1 MKFEKIKWILHDCWR
16 WILGGVRRL
25 AALYDPESLKQ
36 KGILWSTLLIASS
49 LLLLI
54 LVTGWYWNREPD
66 KLDSYAIA
74 LEHANDDKAKVV
86 TGYTFVSTLIKI
98 GETLLNK
105 RGGYLSNDIM
115 PPGVWMDNIPN
126 WEFGA
131 LVALRDG
138 SAALRNHI
146 SRSQTQ
152 SIEDLALAQAEP
164 QFNFQNDSWIFPAT
178 ETEYKKGLESLNDY
192 ARRLADHSKPGAQFF
207 ARADNLRQYL
217 EIIGKRLGSLSQ
229 RLSASV
235 GQVRVNTDL
244 AGDSAATQTNKSPGT
259 MIVKTPWLQIDD
271 VFYESRGTTWAL
283 LHILSAVEHD
293 FKEILNK
300 KNALVSLR
308 QIIRELDATQES
320 TLSPIIL
327 NGGGFGL
334 FSNYSLTMAN
344 YVARATAAVIDLRN
358 LLERG

>member
-1 MKFEKIKWILHDCWR
+1 MYFDKIKWMLQDGWNR
-16 WILGGVRRL
+16 ILGLGRRL
-25 AALYDPESLKQ
+25 GALYHPQSLKQ
-36 KGILWSTLLIASS
+36 KGIVGSILLFIFTLLV
-49 LLLLI
+49 LI
-54 LVTGWYWNREPD
+54 LITGWYWNKEPEKFD
-66 KLDSYAIA
+66 TYAIA
-74 LEHANDDKAKVV
+74 LERANDDKAKVV
-86 TGYTFVSTLIKI
+86 TGYTFVSSLIKI
-98 GETLLNK
+98 GETLLHK

-152 SIEDLALAQAEP
+152 SIEDPALGQAEP
-164 QFNFQNDSWIFPAT
+164 QFNVQNDSWIFPAS
-178 ETEYKKGLESLNDY
+178 ETEYRKGLNALEDY
-192 ARRLADHSKPGAQFF
+192 AGRLADHSKQDAQFF

-217 EIIGKRLGSLSQ
+217 EIIEKRLGSISQ

-244 AGDSAATQTNKSPGT
+244 AGDSAATQTTKSPST
-259 MIVKTPWLQIDD
+259 LIVKTPWLQIDD
-271 VFYESRGTTWAL
+271 VFYEARGTTWAL

-293 FKEILNK
+293 FKDILDK
-300 KNALVSLR
+300 KNAL
-308 QIIRELDATQES
+308 ES

-327 NGGGFGL
+327 NGSGFGL

-358 LLERG
+358 LLEQG